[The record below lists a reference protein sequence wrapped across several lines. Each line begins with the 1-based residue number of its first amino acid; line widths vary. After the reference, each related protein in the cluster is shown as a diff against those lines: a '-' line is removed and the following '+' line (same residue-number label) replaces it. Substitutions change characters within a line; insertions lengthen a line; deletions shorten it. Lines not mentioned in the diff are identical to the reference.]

1 MLYVDASVLVIQ
13 DMATPKEMVD
23 RRLKELG
30 WSKAKLAKK
39 LGYQTGYQDYYSLFV
54 TNPHQLTKEKLIEI
68 AKVLGK
74 PDDWLQDGGET
85 SARKREHYIRAEFE
99 KYLQTE
105 VGRSADPET
114 HKILE
119 SMQWT
124 GQWLPSVRLY
134 QSVQLTM
141 EGKYTPAQMLD
152 AMELEAADRK
162 AVEEAQDKARQDTTA
177 TMKRVPKSR

>member
-1 MLYVDASVLVIQ
+1 MLYVDASALQSQ

-23 RRLKELG
+23 KRLKELG

-54 TNPHQLTKEKLIEI
+54 TNPHQLTEAKLTEI
-68 AKVLGK
+68 ARVLGK
-74 PDDWLQDGGET
+74 PDDWLHEGGEQ
-85 SARKREHYIRAEFE
+85 SARKREHYIREQFE

-105 VGRSADPET
+105 VGRTADPET

-124 GQWLPSVRLY
+124 GKWLPSVL
-134 QSVQLTM
+134 LT
-141 EGKYTPAQMLD
+141 
-152 AMELEAADRK
+152 
-162 AVEEAQDKARQDTTA
+162 RQF
-177 TMKRVPKSR
+177 S